1 MTEHKRPA
9 IRTQLG
15 SSKTMTGDK
24 ASYNRKEKYLADK
37 LGGHRQPLSGALDHA
52 KGDISL
58 DKILLDS
65 KQSNGTTITVAGRD
79 LTKITREATQVGKE
93 PGMVLTIEQIPD
105 TTPKEWVMVP
115 LDVFADLID
124 NQKGE

>member
-1 MTEHKRPA
+1 MRERKRPA
-9 IRTQLG
+9 VRTQLG
-15 SSKTMTGDK
+15 SSKTTTGDK
-24 ASYNRKEKYLADK
+24 ASYNRHEQNLADK

-79 LTKITREATQVGKE
+79 LTKITKEANKKDKRILLESKTDSISY
-93 PGMVLTIEQIPD
+93 L
-105 TTPKEWVMVP
+105 
-115 LDVFADLID
+115 LDKA
-124 NQKGE
+124 GY